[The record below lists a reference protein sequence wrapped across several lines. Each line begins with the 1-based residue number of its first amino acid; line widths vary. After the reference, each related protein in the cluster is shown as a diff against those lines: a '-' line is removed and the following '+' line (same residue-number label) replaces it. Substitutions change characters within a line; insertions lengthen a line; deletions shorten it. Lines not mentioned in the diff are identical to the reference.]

1 MRQAVKLLDVLGR
14 DGDGHIG
21 RSDMPKFFRLAVSL
35 GGVGNNQIP
44 PRFANMA
51 RVFRPPQPPPPR
63 STAGPLWFRKMDR
76 NGDGDV
82 SRREFLGTDEEFA
95 AIDTDGD
102 GLISAEE
109 AERYD
114 AKMRKK

>member
-1 MRQAVKLLDVLGR
+1 MRQAVKRLGLLDR
-14 DGDGHIG
+14 DGDGQIS
-21 RSDMPKFFRLAVSL
+21 RSEVPRFFRLSVSP
-35 GGVGNNQIP
+35 GGVGNPLIP

-51 RVFRPPQPPPPR
+51 RIFRPPQPPPARP
-63 STAGPLWFRKMDR
+63 TAGPLWFRKMDR